1 MRRNEKYHQ
10 ITSDEDHLNR
20 KWLEIKLVL
29 KKKVKFTYIT
39 GGSLLV
45 ESANSVNVGKTGSL
59 KRFNSKH
66 TERLI

>member
-1 MRRNEKYHQ
+1 MIRDKVSVE
-10 ITSDEDHLNR
+10 
-20 KWLEIKLVL
+20 
-29 KKKVKFTYIT
+29 KKVKFTYIT

-66 TERLI
+66 TERPL